1 MPAAKRR
8 PVPVRLPSEGMP
20 SFDPQSLTGSE
31 LYKLLAGSVL
41 PRPIAL
47 VSSLSAD
54 GIPNLAPFSFF
65 TIASADPP
73 VLVVQNSLRGNRS
86 RKDTIGNI
94 EATREFVVNIVSEDY
109 AAAMNLTAGEYG
121 PEVDEFK
128 VSGLTPVPS
137 ECVAPARVGE
147 ARVQMECRLLQIVP
161 VSDRP
166 LGGSLMLGQVVRF
179 HFREGVIDAG
189 LHINLDILQPVGR
202 LSGSSYVRVTDR
214 FDMQRP

>member
-1 MPAAKRR
+1 
-8 PVPVRLPSEGMP
+8 MP
-20 SFDPQSLTGSE
+20 SFDPESLTAPQ

-47 VSSLSAD
+47 VSSISSD

-73 VLVVQNSLRGNRS
+73 VLVVQNSVRGNRT
-86 RKDTIGNI
+86 RKDTIGNV
-94 EATREFVVNIVSEDY
+94 ESTGEFVVNIVSEDY

-121 PEVDEFK
+121 PEVDEFA
-128 VSGLTPVPS
+128 VSGLTPVAS

-147 ARVQMECRLLQIVP
+147 ARVQMECRLLQIVR
-161 VSDRP
+161 VSDKP
-166 LGGSLMLGQVVRF
+166 MGGSLMLGQVVRF
-179 HFREGVIDAG
+179 HFRDDVIDAA
-189 LHINLDILQPVGR
+189 LNVNLDILQPVGR